1 MIGYDAQC
9 AERKSAGS
17 PNKLDGD
24 PKVRAI
30 HQVAV
35 DAELI

>member
-9 AERKSAGS
+9 AERKSVGS
-17 PNKLDGD
+17 QNKLAGV

-30 HQVAV
+30 HRVAV